1 MQPIFP
7 EYIQFLKSHD
17 CNTDWFHENTFWLDN
32 NIVKAFR
39 RGGAGSFI
47 IPNIG

>member
-7 EYIQFLKSHD
+7 EYIRFLKDHNCD
-17 CNTDWFHENTFWLDN
+17 TEWFRENTFWLDN

-39 RGGAGSFI
+39 RGGASSFL
-47 IPNIG
+47 IPSIG